1 MPDTP
6 AYSPSRPC
14 RLSEVPR
21 WDFESDVIV
30 VGFGAA
36 GACAAI
42 EAAGTGAKVTLFERA
57 SGSGGTTA
65 LSGADIY
72 MGGNGGTPVQRHA
85 GFEDTT
91 EDMVRYLTMAG
102 GPAADAAKIRL
113 YAEGSRAHFDW
124 LVAQGIPYKLSY
136 LPGKRIEPATD
147 DCLIWSGSEEAWPF
161 AQAAKPCP
169 RGHLPQNMGRSN
181 GRFLMDILTRRVES
195 LGVDIRY
202 DSRALALIADESNHV
217 HGIVVRIDN
226 ALRFAR
232 ARGGVIL
239 CMGGFAMNREMVA
252 RHAPRLLRT
261 ADAIGN
267 PGDDGAGIAMGMSV
281 GAVAIHMDEGF
292 CTLPFCP
299 PESHAKGI
307 LINQFCQRFI
317 NEDCYHGRI
326 GSEAL
331 KQIGDTIYLLAD
343 NDIFE
348 RPLEYS
354 RIEIKA
360 VGESWEEVERE
371 LALPEGALTTTVAA
385 YNRYAAKG
393 EDPLFHKQ
401 AKYLKPLDAPPF
413 VALDCSLGKA
423 FYAYFTLGGLDTLP
437 TGEAL
442 TEDRQIVPGLFAAGR
457 TVCGLPRWGS
467 GYSSGMSV
475 GDASFFGRQAGL
487 QAARYAGFAV
497 VDTRRRGS

>member
-1 MPDTP
+1 MQD
-6 AYSPSRPC
+6 YSPSHPC
-14 RLSEVPR
+14 RLSQVPR
-21 WDFESDVIV
+21 WDFECDVIV
-30 VGFGAA
+30 IGFGAA

-42 EAAGTGAKVTLFERA
+42 EAATAGARVTLFERA

-85 GFEDTT
+85 GFSDST
-91 EDMVRYLTMAG
+91 EDMIRYLTMAG
-102 GPAADAAKIRL
+102 GAAPDTDKIRL
-113 YAEGSRAHFDW
+113 YAEGSLGRFEW
-124 LVAQGIPYKLSY
+124 LKAQGVPYKLSY
-136 LPGKRIEPATD
+136 LPGKRIEPETD

-161 AQAAKPCP
+161 AETAKPCP

-202 DSRALALIADESNHV
+202 DSRALALIADEENRV

-226 ALRFAR
+226 QPRFAR
-232 ARGGVIL
+232 ARRGVIL
-239 CMGGFAMNREMVA
+239 CMGGFAMNREMIA

-261 ADAIGN
+261 NDPIGN
-267 PGDDGAGIAMGMSV
+267 PGDDGTGIRLGMSV
-281 GAVAIHMDEGF
+281 GAAAIHMDEGF

-299 PESHAKGI
+299 PETHAKGI
-307 LINQFCQRFI
+307 LINEACQRFI

-326 GSEAL
+326 GSEVL
-331 KQIGDTIYLLAD
+331 KQIGDRILLLAD
-343 NDIFE
+343 NEIFE

-354 RIEIKA
+354 RIEIAA

-371 LALPEGALTTTVAA
+371 LALPEGALTTAVAT
-385 YNRYAAKG
+385 YNRHAARG
-393 EDPLFHKQ
+393 MDPFFHKQ
-401 AKYLKPLDAPPF
+401 TKYLKPLDTPPF
-413 VALDCSLGKA
+413 VALDCSIGKA

-437 TGEAL
+437 TGEVL
-442 TEDRQIVPGLFAAGR
+442 TEDRRIIPGLFAAGR

-475 GDASFFGRQAGL
+475 GDSTFFGRQAGKR
-487 QAARYAGFAV
+487 AAAGRALEQ
-497 VDTRRRGS
+497 R

>member
-1 MPDTP
+1 MQD
-6 AYSPSRPC
+6 YSPSHPC
-14 RLSEVPR
+14 RLSQVPR
-21 WDFESDVIV
+21 RDFECDVIV

-42 EAAGTGAKVTLFERA
+42 EAAAAGARVTLFERA

-85 GFEDTT
+85 GFSDST
-91 EDMVRYLTMAG
+91 EDMIRYLAMAG
-102 GPAADAAKIRL
+102 GAAPDTDKIRL
-113 YAEGSRAHFDW
+113 YAESSLGHFEW
-124 LVAQGIPYKLSY
+124 LKAQGVPYKLSY
-136 LPGKRIEPATD
+136 LPGKRIEPETD

-161 AQAAKPCP
+161 ADSAKPCP

-202 DSRALALIADESNHV
+202 DSRALALIADEENRV

-226 ALRFAR
+226 QPRFAH
-232 ARGGVIL
+232 ARRGVIL
-239 CMGGFAMNREMVA
+239 CMGGFAMNREMIA

-261 ADAIGN
+261 NDPIGN
-267 PGDDGAGIAMGMSV
+267 PGDDGTGIRLGMSV
-281 GAVAIHMDEGF
+281 GAAAIHMDEGF

-299 PESHAKGI
+299 PETHAKGI
-307 LINQFCQRFI
+307 LINQACQRFI

-331 KQIGDTIYLLAD
+331 KQIGDRIYLLAD
-343 NDIFE
+343 NEIFQ

-354 RIEIKA
+354 RIEIAA

-371 LALPEGALTTTVAA
+371 LALPGGALTTPVAT
-385 YNRYAAKG
+385 YNRHAARG
-393 EDPLFHKQ
+393 EDPFFHKQ

-413 VALDCSLGKA
+413 AALDCSIGKA

-437 TGEAL
+437 TGEVL
-442 TEDRQIVPGLFAAGR
+442 TEDRRIIPGLFAAGR

-475 GDASFFGRQAGL
+475 GDSSFFGRQAGK
-487 QAARYAGFAV
+487 QAARPAV
-497 VDTRRRGS
+497 EPR